1 MRNDV
6 RRDLQGVPKKCTFK
20 ILRAMMGGRNF
31 GPLWAIQVLSE
42 GLGHFGSLWATLG
55 HFGPLWATLGHF
67 GCLGHFG
74 PLWAILGHLNMKQV
88 EEA

>member
-1 MRNDV
+1 M
-6 RRDLQGVPKKCTFK
+6 
-20 ILRAMMGGRNF
+20 IGGRNF

-74 PLWAILGHLNMKQV
+74 PLWATLGHFGPKFRPPIIALKILKV
-88 EEA
+88 HFFVDTL